1 MIHQPPAGARD
12 LLPVEV
18 AQKAW
23 INNRL
28 QNIFQGWGYQRI
40 VTSTLEWLDTLV
52 AGGAIEPSTVIQLQ
66 DSSAGNLGLRPELTA
81 SIARA
86 AVTRMTESVYP
97 QRLCY
102 RANVFR
108 KPPVGYHGRQLEFY
122 QAGVELLFV
131 GGVMADA
138 EMLLLMA
145 DGLKDLGIPQWQMI
159 LGEAGLTR
167 SLLSRLTEPLQAEVR
182 ECLIE
187 LDYVKLSNL
196 NYPTVELK
204 DWALQLFDLRGEA
217 ETVLE
222 TVSQLDLDPA
232 SQERIKNLKSLVEVI
247 RQSDQSK
254 ISLILDLSWL
264 QPFDYYTGIVFQ
276 AVSVAGNQ
284 SHILGQ
290 GGRYDQLLGLYHP
303 QKKSLPGIGFSLNI
317 EDLHA
322 CLLPTEHL
330 PKTTPL
336 IDCLVI
342 PLSTA
347 DRSQAF
353 RYAQSLRESQPTLR
367 VELELGDREMNDI
380 RDYARNAQIKELAWI
395 DTKEG
400 VKTEIMA

>member
-1 MIHQPPAGARD
+1 M
-12 LLPVEV
+12 
-18 AQKAW
+18 
-23 INNRL
+23 
-28 QNIFQGWGYQRI
+28 
-40 VTSTLEWLDTLV
+40 
-52 AGGAIEPSTVIQLQ
+52 
-66 DSSAGNLGLRPELTA
+66 
-81 SIARA
+81 
-86 AVTRMTESVYP
+86 
-97 QRLCY
+97 
-102 RANVFR
+102 
-108 KPPVGYHGRQLEFY
+108 
-122 QAGVELLFV
+122 
-131 GGVMADA
+131 
-138 EMLLLMA
+138 
-145 DGLKDLGIPQWQMI
+145 
-159 LGEAGLTR
+159 
-167 SLLSRLTEPLQAEVR
+167 
-182 ECLIE
+182 
-187 LDYVKLSNL
+187 
-196 NYPTVELK
+196 
-204 DWALQLFDLRGEA
+204 
-217 ETVLE
+217 
-222 TVSQLDLDPA
+222 
-232 SQERIKNLKSLVEVI
+232 I

-276 AVSVAGNQ
+276 AVSVAGSQ

-342 PLSTA
+342 PLSPA

-367 VELELGDREMNDI
+367 VELELGDRELNDI